1 LYDLYEL
8 AVPELPLALDAASTS
23 TLGHVTDY
31 TIREAADILR
41 VTTRTLR
48 HWDHIGLLVPG
59 RRTWADHRLYTGAD
73 LDRALQILVY
83 REAGLPLR
91 EIAELLDEPGST
103 RDALLHQREVLM
115 ERIGHLHRMVRA
127 VDDILKEET
136 MSVED
141 RMKIF
146 GDQWKPEYQEE
157 AQQRW
162 GDTPEWEQSQ
172 QVVADLSDEDWL
184 AVKQEQDEFVT
195 LLADAAARGVE
206 PGSEEARGI
215 VEKHRASIGRFYGI
229 SVEKQ
234 ILLARMY
241 TQDQRFNATYRGHAG
256 YLLSLIEAQAQKE
269 GINLADVHWR

>member
-1 LYDLYEL
+1 MPSFPRER
-8 AVPELPLALDAASTS
+8 PLALDAASTS

-31 TIREAADILR
+31 TIGAAADILN

-59 RRTWADHRLYTGAD
+59 ARTWADHRLYTEVD

-83 REAGLPLR
+83 REAGLPLK
-91 EIAELLDEPGST
+91 EITELLEEPASA
-103 RDALLHQREVLM
+103 RHVLVHQREVLV

-127 VDDILKEET
+127 VDEILKEET

-146 GDQWKPEYQEE
+146 GGRWKPEHQEE

-162 GDTPEWEQSQ
+162 GETPEWEQSQ
-172 QVVADLSDEDWL
+172 AAAAGMKDGDWL
-184 AVKQEQDEFVT
+184 AVKQEQDQFIA

-206 PGSEEARGI
+206 PGSGEAAGI
-215 VEKHRASIGRFYGI
+215 VDKHRASISRFYDV
-229 SVEKQ
+229 SREKQ
-234 ILLARMY
+234 VLLARMY
-241 TQDQRFNATYRGHAG
+241 TQDQRFNTTYQGHAG
-256 YLLSLIEAQAQKE
+256 YLLRLIEARAQQE
-269 GINLADVHWR
+269 GVDLTDVQWR

>member
-1 LYDLYEL
+1 M
-8 AVPELPLALDAASTS
+8 
-23 TLGHVTDY
+23 TDY
-31 TIREAADILR
+31 TIGEAADILK

-59 RRTWADHRLYTGAD
+59 WRTWADHRLYTPTD
-73 LDRALQILVY
+73 LGRALQILVY
-83 REAGLPLR
+83 REAGLPLK
-91 EIAELLDEPGST
+91 EIAELLDEPASA
-103 RDALLHQREVLM
+103 RDALLHQREVLV

-162 GDTPEWEQSQ
+162 GDTPEWAQSQ
-172 QVVADLSDEDWL
+172 AVAANLSDEDWL
-184 AVKQEQDEFVT
+184 AVKQEQDEFIA

-206 PGSEEARGI
+206 PGSEEADGI
-215 VEKHRASIGRFYGI
+215 VDKHRATIGRFYDI
-229 SVEKQ
+229 SREKQ

-241 TQDQRFNATYRGHAG
+241 TQDQRFNATYQGHAE
-256 YLLSLIEAQAQKE
+256 YLLSLIETRAQKE
-269 GINLADVHWR
+269 GIDLSDVQWR

>member
-1 LYDLYEL
+1 M
-8 AVPELPLALDAASTS
+8 
-23 TLGHVTDY
+23 TDY
-31 TIREAADILR
+31 TIGEAADILN

-59 RRTWADHRLYTGAD
+59 WRTWADHRLYTDND

-83 REAGLPLR
+83 REAGLPLK
-91 EIAELLDEPGST
+91 EIAELLDEPGSA
-103 RDALLHQREVLM
+103 RDALLHQREVLV

-141 RMKIF
+141 RMKLF
-146 GDQWKPEYQEE
+146 GDQWKPGYQEE

-172 QVVADLSDEDWL
+172 AVVAGMKDGDWL
-184 AVKQEQDEFVT
+184 AVKQEQEEFIA
-195 LLADAAARGVE
+195 LLADAAVRGVE
-206 PGSEEARGI
+206 PGSEEADE
-215 VEKHRASIGRFYGI
+215 VVYKHRATIGRFYGI
-229 SVEKQ
+229 SLEKQ

-241 TQDQRFNATYRGHAG
+241 TQDHRFNAAYQGHAG
-256 YLLSLIEAQAQKE
+256 YLLSLIEARAQQE
-269 GINLADVHWR
+269 GINLTDVQWR

>member
-1 LYDLYEL
+1 M
-8 AVPELPLALDAASTS
+8 LDAASTS

-31 TIREAADILR
+31 TIGEAADLLR

-59 RRTWADHRLYTGAD
+59 WRTWADHRLYTAAD
-73 LDRALQILVY
+73 LDRALQILIY
-83 REAGLPLR
+83 REAGLQLK
-91 EIAELLDEPGST
+91 EIAELLDQPSSA

-157 AQQRW
+157 ARQRW
-162 GDTPEWEQSQ
+162 GETPEWEQSQ
-172 QVVADLSDEDWL
+172 TTAAGMGDQDWL
-184 AVKQEQDEFVT
+184 AVKQRQEEFVT

-206 PGSEEARGI
+206 PESEEAHGI
-215 VEKHRASIGRFYGI
+215 VEKHRASISGFYEI

-241 TQDQRFNATYRGHAG
+241 TQDQRFNATYQGHAQ

-269 GINLADVHWR
+269 GVDLADVQWR